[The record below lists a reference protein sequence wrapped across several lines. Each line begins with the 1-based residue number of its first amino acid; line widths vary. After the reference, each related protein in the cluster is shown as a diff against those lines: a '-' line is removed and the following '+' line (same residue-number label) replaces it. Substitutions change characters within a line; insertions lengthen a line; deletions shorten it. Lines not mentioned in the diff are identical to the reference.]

1 MYNVQLK
8 SKESYLHSFK
18 VSVPASDID
27 KALDPGIWPLRVKVR
42 EWVYYSNKNKK
53 RDAESNN
60 TPNVD
65 EAATANM
72 QSESNSA

>member
-1 MYNVQLK
+1 MSL
-8 SKESYLHSFK
+8 SKEESYLRSFK

-53 RDAESNN
+53 RHAESNN
-60 TPNVD
+60 TQHVN
-65 EAATANM
+65 EAVTANV